1 MSRVIKAIYKEGV
14 FKPLEKLN
22 LKDGMMLELE
32 IKENITGKTKGIIS
46 KDNIDDI
53 IEEIEGGGFL

>member
-1 MSRVIKAIYKEGV
+1 MPKVIKAIYTNGV

-22 LKDGMMLELE
+22 LKEGIMLELE
-32 IKENITGKTKGIIS
+32 IKESVTGKTKGIIS
-46 KDNIDDI
+46 KDSIDDI

>member
-1 MSRVIKAIYKEGV
+1 MSKVIKAIYKEGV

-22 LKDGMMLELE
+22 LKDGVMFVIE
-32 IKENITGKTKGIIS
+32 IKESVTERSRGIIS